1 MYPFHSHQVID
12 MLKFVLQD
20 PDSLSPD
27 TRDLIKTRLMHIFD
41 EGFDYYNHLLK
52 VREPAIL
59 DCICFL

>member
-52 VREPAIL
+52 VR
-59 DCICFL
+59 